1 MKKTKIFKVRI
12 EPERGRPFNLYVQAK
27 NADEANNIAWEFAS
41 SALEVEPEYSHA
53 KQIKREQVPKG
64 EDILG
69 ED

>member
-1 MKKTKIFKVRI
+1 MNQKEEDHSISMFK
-12 EPERGRPFNLYVQAK
+12 QK

-41 SALEVEPEYSHA
+41 SVLEVEPEYSHA

>member
-1 MKKTKIFKVRI
+1 MFK
-12 EPERGRPFNLYVQAK
+12 QK

-41 SALEVEPEYSHA
+41 SVLEVEPEYSHA